1 MILIVED
8 LEEVRE
14 LLAAQ
19 LNACGYGPII
29 MAGSAEEALATLDVQ
44 RQDGDECPVD
54 IVLMD
59 IMLPDMDGITATC
72 LIKDNPRLD
81 DVPVIMV
88 SSLEDEETLNQ
99 AFIAGAFDYVVK
111 PASLVALRARVQS
124 ALRWRTEARRRR
136 AREGELAELA
146 ADRRQVSMSDPEGVQ
161 GLGWPGPAQ
170 YVQLLAERA
179 QRRHPGAVLLAAID
193 DFGRLEE
200 VDGTD
205 PAAILTRRVMELAA
219 GLPGQ
224 IGDILAM
231 AGDGRLAVMFE
242 SADPTQASAL
252 AERLV
257 ELVDRARIP
266 HPRSNSGPHVSLSA
280 GFGSGTG
287 AAAIARRA
295 LDHARAHG
303 GARIVDGDSLPP
315 EDV

>member
-8 LEEVRE
+8 IEEVRE

-19 LNACGYGPII
+19 LNACGYGPFI
-29 MAGSAEEALATLDVQ
+29 MAASAEEALATLDVGRIEGEQ
-44 RQDGDECPVD
+44 CPVD

-59 IMLPDMDGITATC
+59 IMLPEMDGITATC
-72 LIKDNPRLD
+72 LIKDNPRLA

-99 AFIAGAFDYVVK
+99 AFIAGAFDFVVK
-111 PASLVALRARVQS
+111 PASVMALRARVQS

-146 ADRRQVSMSDPEGVQ
+146 ADRRQLSLSDAGFVA

-170 YVQLLAERA
+170 TLQLLSERA
-179 QRRHPGAVLLAAID
+179 QRRHHGAVLMAAID

-200 VDGTD
+200 VDGAD
-205 PAAILTRRVMELAA
+205 PAAALTRRVMELAA
-219 GLPGQ
+219 GLPGR
-224 IGDILAM
+224 IGDVLTM
-231 AGDGRLAVMFE
+231 AGDGRLAILFQN
-242 SADPTQASAL
+242 ADPGLARDT

-257 ELVDRARIP
+257 ELVGRARIP
-266 HPRSNSGPHVSLSA
+266 HPRSNAGPHVTLSA
-280 GFGSGTG
+280 GYGVGLE
-287 AAAIARRA
+287 AAAIARRG

-303 GARIVDGDSLPP
+303 GGRIVDGAMVPS
-315 EDV
+315 EEG

>member
-29 MAGSAEEALATLDVQ
+29 KAGSAEEALATLDVE
-44 RQDGDECPVD
+44 RPDGEECPID

-59 IMLPDMDGITATC
+59 IMLPEMDGITATC
-72 LIKDNPRLD
+72 LIKENPRLA

-111 PASLVALRARVQS
+111 PSSLVALRARVQS

-136 AREGELAELA
+136 AREGELAELT
-146 ADRRQVSMSDPEGVQ
+146 ADRRQMPMADPAGVQ
-161 GLGWPGPAQ
+161 GLGWPGPGQA
-170 YVQLLAERA
+170 VQLLAERA
-179 QRRHPGAVLLAAID
+179 QRRHDGAVLIAAID

-200 VDGTD
+200 VDGAD
-205 PAAILTRRVMELAA
+205 PAAALTRRVMELAA
-219 GLPGQ
+219 GLPGR
-224 IGDILAM
+224 IGDVLTM
-231 AGDGRLAVMFE
+231 AGDGRLAILFE
-242 SADPTQASAL
+242 SADPGIARDV
-252 AERLV
+252 AERLTD
-257 ELVDRARIP
+257 LVGRARIP
-266 HPRSNSGPHVSLSA
+266 HPRSNAGPHVSLSA
-280 GFGSGTG
+280 GYG
-287 AAAIARRA
+287 AGLDAAVIARRA

-303 GARIVDGDSLPP
+303 GGMIVDGATVPVEES
-315 EDV
+315 

>member
-29 MAGSAEEALATLDVQ
+29 KAGSAEEALAILDVG
-44 RQDGDECPVD
+44 RTEGEECPID

-59 IMLPDMDGITATC
+59 IMLPEMDGITATC
-72 LIKDNPRLD
+72 LIKDNPRLA

-136 AREGELAELA
+136 AREGELAELT
-146 ADRRQVSMSDPEGVQ
+146 ADRRQSPASGPEGVQ

-170 YVQLLAERA
+170 CNQLLAERV

-200 VDGTD
+200 VDGAD
-205 PAAILTRRVMELAA
+205 PAAMLTRRVMELAA
-219 GLPGQ
+219 ALPGR
-224 IGDILAM
+224 IGDVLAM
-231 AGDGRLAVMFE
+231 AGDGRLAVLFE
-242 SADPTQASAL
+242 SADPAQARAV

-257 ELVDRARIP
+257 DLVGRARIP
-266 HPRSNSGPHVSLSA
+266 HPRSNAGPYVSLSA
-280 GFGSGTG
+280 GIGSGTD
-287 AAAIARRA
+287 ASVIARRA

-303 GARIVDGDSLPP
+303 GARIIDGDSLPP
-315 EDV
+315 EEV